1 MTAIKRLSATFFSL
15 LVILTALIP
24 LSAGAEKDFSNCRI
38 YDEYD
43 VFKDDKL
50 EELNGLIEQTA
61 EEIDM
66 YIAVYIS
73 KTDLDDLETERFS
86 EQCYEDIFG
95 ENTDGVF
102 FYMDLS
108 GGRPAYDYI
117 STSGM
122 GALVYTDYRND
133 GESNIIDKMFDQIYN
148 YMPSSGEIIDSVDI
162 ELAIEEFCR
171 QLEIYAEKG
180 AKSFYYSYDSADG
193 KYIYESGGKAVVS
206 GHKPFFVMIKYLPV
220 GMLCGIVIA
229 LIMFFSIKSTYKFKK
244 SCDSSVYVER
254 NETDF
259 TVRDDRFIR
268 QYTTKTKIE
277 SSSSSGGSHHSGG
290 GSHGGGS
297 HGGGGRH
304 R

>member
-1 MTAIKRLSATFFSL
+1 MTGIKRLSGIIFS
-15 LVILTALIP
+15 ALIILASVIP
-24 LSAGAEKDFSNCRI
+24 IKASAEKDFSNCRI
-38 YDEYD
+38 YDEYGL
-43 VFKDDKL
+43 FKDNEL
-50 EELNGLIEQTA
+50 EELNNLIEQTA
-61 EEIDM
+61 KEIDM

-86 EQCYEDIFG
+86 EQCYEDMFG
-95 ENTDGVF
+95 ENTDGIF

-133 GESNIIDKMFDQIYN
+133 GENNVIDKIFDRIYN
-148 YMPSSGEIIDSVDI
+148 YMPSSEEIIESADI
-162 ELAIEEFCR
+162 KLAIEEFCR
-171 QLEIYAEKG
+171 QLEIYADKG
-180 AKSFYYSYDSADG
+180 TKSFYYSYDSADG

-206 GHKPFFVMIKYLPV
+206 SHKPLFIMLKYFPI
-220 GMLCGIVIA
+220 GIACGIITA
-229 LIMFFSIKSTYKFKK
+229 IIMFFVIKSTYKFKK

-254 NETDF
+254 NETNF

-290 GSHGGGS
+290 GSRGGGS

>member
-1 MTAIKRLSATFFSL
+1 
-15 LVILTALIP
+15 
-24 LSAGAEKDFSNCRI
+24 
-38 YDEYD
+38 
-43 VFKDDKL
+43 
-50 EELNGLIEQTA
+50 
-61 EEIDM
+61 
-66 YIAVYIS
+66 
-73 KTDLDDLETERFS
+73 
-86 EQCYEDIFG
+86 
-95 ENTDGVF
+95 
-102 FYMDLS
+102 
-108 GGRPAYDYI
+108 
-117 STSGM
+117 
-122 GALVYTDYRND
+122 
-133 GESNIIDKMFDQIYN
+133 
-148 YMPSSGEIIDSVDI
+148 
-162 ELAIEEFCR
+162 
-171 QLEIYAEKG
+171 
-180 AKSFYYSYDSADG
+180 
-193 KYIYESGGKAVVS
+193 
-206 GHKPFFVMIKYLPV
+206 MIKYLPV